1 MTFHHVPSYPLNCTY
16 GTLGIIRYEKC
27 GENRIDRVTTIK
39 LSIPQLEYIKRRE
52 REKPSYQNYYSSVFL
67 AGKLLSDSSTLPRRN

>member
-1 MTFHHVPSYPLNCTY
+1 MTFHHVPSYPLNYTY
-16 GTLGIIRYEKC
+16 GTLGTIRNEKR

-52 REKPSYQNYYSSVFL
+52 KEKPSYQNYSLVFL
-67 AGKLLSDSSTLPRRN
+67 AGKLLSDRSTLPRRN